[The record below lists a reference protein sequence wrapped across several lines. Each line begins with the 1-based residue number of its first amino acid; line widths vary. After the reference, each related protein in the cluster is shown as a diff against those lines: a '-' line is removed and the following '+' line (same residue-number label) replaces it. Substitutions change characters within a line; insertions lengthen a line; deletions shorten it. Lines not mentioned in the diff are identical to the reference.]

1 MNSPL
6 KLLCS
11 CLLLAVLL
19 VPARAAHG
27 QSRPGGG
34 AVIGK
39 VDFRALVLL
48 HPLMMGYDPQK
59 GAFQLEKGKG
69 DPGALQKRL
78 QEQQVR
84 VRQLEDKTR
93 ELRAKVTE
101 LHRNHSRQMA
111 ELNDRYLASIVGL
124 ATGPA
129 GMKQQ
134 QFEIDRM
141 RMESSYQAKLT
152 ALSGEAAV
160 ATEELT
166 ALQDLALHP
175 GYTTPEETAA
185 RFSSIMSEVRQTV
198 QRIATQRG
206 LQVVLNSGYQR
217 SLRRLKQGEDS
228 PLSPE
233 LSYYKIFTTPFTR
246 EIEGKHDFVAGYY
259 ENISGMARD
268 WLAHGDQIL
277 APVQSALLDTD
288 ILVGG
293 VDLTGDVL
301 TALFTTYNVNQN
313 IAAAVIK
320 AALEP

>member
-1 MNSPL
+1 MNPTVRF
-6 KLLCS
+6 LCV
-11 CLLLAVLL
+11 CLLIAALL
-19 VPARAAHG
+19 VPVRSAPG
-27 QSRPGGG
+27 QPRPGAG

-39 VDFRALVLL
+39 VDFRVLVLL
-48 HPLMMGYDPQK
+48 HPLMMGYDAQK

-69 DPGALQKRL
+69 DPAAVQKRL
-78 QEQQVR
+78 QEQQTR

-101 LHRNHSRQMA
+101 LHRNNSRAMG
-111 ELNDRYLASIVGL
+111 ELNDRYLASLVGL

-141 RMESSYQAKLT
+141 RMETSHQAKLT
-152 ALSGEAAV
+152 ALSGELAV
-160 ATEELT
+160 ATEELET
-166 ALQDLALHP
+166 LRNLALHP

-185 RFSSIMSEVRQTV
+185 RFASIMNEVRQTV
-198 QRIATQRG
+198 QRIAAQRG
-206 LQVVLNSGYQR
+206 LQVVLNSGFQR
-217 SLRRLKQGEDS
+217 SLRSLKRVDES
-228 PLSPE
+228 PLSPD
-233 LSYYKIFTTPFTR
+233 LSYQKIFTTPFTR
-246 EIEGKHDFVAGYY
+246 EIQGSHDFVAGYY
-259 ENISGMARD
+259 ENIAGMARD
-268 WLAHGDQIL
+268 WLAHGDRIL

-293 VDLTGDVL
+293 VDLTGEAL
-301 TALFTTYNVNQN
+301 SALFAGYNVNQN